1 MNARRKFWGWGYEGQ
16 GPTETEAETVRGMTG
31 ARFGGLPD
39 PLPVPRVD
47 EFDLP
52 APRLQVPESLSRLV
66 SAEPADRLA
75 HAMGQSYADI
85 ARAFQRRVPH
95 QPDLVAWP
103 ESTEDVER
111 LLDWA
116 DGEGA
121 AVVPFGGGT
130 SVCGGVEPDVG
141 PDYPAVVS
149 LDLSRMNRVR
159 RIEYQD
165 RCALIEAGAR
175 GPEFEGALKPEGLT
189 LRHFP
194 QSFELATLG
203 GMIVTRSGGH
213 FATLYTHIDEFVQS
227 VEMVTPRGRIETRRL
242 PGSGAG
248 PQPER
253 LVCGSEGIL
262 GIVTAA
268 WMRLQSAPVH
278 RASAT
283 VRFDGFARGAE
294 AVRLLARSGLN
305 PANCRLLDPGEALMN
320 GIGDG
325 RSALLVLGFESA
337 DHPQEA
343 RLSRALEICAEAGGE
358 HRAGRGGKS
367 GGKSG
372 DRSGGRDAAADAWR
386 QAFLRMP
393 FYREVLVPHGV
404 IVDTFETACTWS
416 AFPDFHERVTTGMRE
431 AMRSATGRDGEITC
445 RFTHVYPDG
454 PAPYY
459 TLYAASTPERMLEH
473 WREIKLAANELVV
486 GGGGT
491 VTHHHAVGRDHRPAG
506 YDSERPELYAD
517 MLAAAKS
524 AVDPRGILNPGVL
537 IGRRG
542 GVLAGSEG

>member
-1 MNARRKFWGWGYEGQ
+1 
-16 GPTETEAETVRGMTG
+16 MTA
-31 ARFGGLPD
+31 ARFGGLPE
-39 PLPVPRVD
+39 PLSVPD
-47 EFDLP
+47 AGDFELP
-52 APRLQVPESLSRLV
+52 ASRLRAPDGLAGLV
-66 SAEPADRLA
+66 TADDADRLA

-85 ARAFQRRVPH
+85 ARAFLRQVPH
-95 QPDLVAWP
+95 APDLVAYP
-103 ESTEDVER
+103 QDAADVER
-111 LLDWA
+111 ILDWA
-116 DGEGA
+116 DGEGV

-130 SVCGGVEPDVG
+130 SVCGGVEADVG
-141 PDYPAVVS
+141 EDYPGAIS

-159 RIEYQD
+159 TVDQQD

-175 GPEFEGALKPEGLT
+175 GPEFEAALKPEGLT

-227 VEMVTPRGRIETRRL
+227 VELVTPQGRMTTRRL

-253 LVCGSEGIL
+253 LICGSEGIL

-268 WMRLQSAPVH
+268 WMRLQSVPRH

-283 VRFDGFARGAE
+283 VHFEDFASGAE
-294 AVRLLARSGLN
+294 AVRQVARSGLN

-320 GIGDG
+320 GVGDG
-325 RSALLVLGFESA
+325 RSALLVLGLESA
-337 DHPQEA
+337 DHPQETNLA
-343 RLSRALEICAEAGGE
+343 RALEICADAGGQS
-358 HRAGRGGKS
+358 RGGRGDDKS
-367 GGKSG
+367 EGQAE
-372 DRSGGRDAAADAWR
+372 RGRDTAAAAWR

-416 AFPDFHERVTTGMRE
+416 AFPEFHARITAGIRE
-431 AMRSATGRDGEITC
+431 AIRRTTGRDGEITC

-459 TLYAASTPERMLEH
+459 TLYAASTPERMLAH
-473 WREIKLAANELVV
+473 WREIKLAANALVV
-486 GGGGT
+486 EGGGT
-491 VTHHHAVGRDHRPAG
+491 VTHHHAVGRDHRPCG
-506 YDSERPELYAD
+506 YDRERPELYAD
-517 MLAAAKS
+517 MLAGAKQ

-537 IGRRG
+537 LGRQG
-542 GVLAGSEG
+542 GALAGGHG

>member
-1 MNARRKFWGWGYEGQ
+1 MSARRKFWGWGFEGQ
-16 GPTETEAETVRGMTG
+16 GPTETEAETVRRLTG
-31 ARFGGLPD
+31 ARFGGLPE
-39 PLPVPRVD
+39 PLTVPGVA
-47 EFDLP
+47 EFDLAP
-52 APRLQVPESLSRLV
+52 PRLQAPAGLAGLV
-66 SAEPADRLA
+66 SSEPADRLA

-85 ARAFQRRVPH
+85 ARAFLRQVPH
-95 QPDLVAWP
+95 YPDLVAWP
-103 ESTEDVER
+103 QTTADVVR

-116 DGEGA
+116 DEARA

-159 RIEYQD
+159 EIDQHD

-175 GPEFEGALKPEGLT
+175 GPGFEAALKPEGLT

-227 VEMVTPRGRIETRRL
+227 VEMVTPRGRITTRRL

-253 LVCGSEGIL
+253 LICGSEGIL
-262 GIVTAA
+262 GVVTAA
-268 WMRLQSAPVH
+268 WMRLQSVPVH
-278 RASAT
+278 RASAS

-294 AVRLLARSGLN
+294 AVRQLARSGLN

-320 GIGDG
+320 GVGDG

-337 DHPQEA
+337 DHSQEA
-343 RLSRALEICAEAGGE
+343 RLARALEISAAAGGE
-358 HRAGRGGKS
+358 HRAGS
-367 GGKSG
+367 GSK
-372 DRSGGRDAAADAWR
+372 DGGRDAAADAWR

-393 FYREVLVPHGV
+393 FYREVLIPHGM

-416 AFPDFHERVTTGMRE
+416 AFPDFHERVTAGIRDAIRRT
-431 AMRSATGRDGEITC
+431 TGRDGDITC

-459 TLYAASTPERMLEH
+459 TLYAASTPDRMLEH

-486 GGGGT
+486 SGGGT
-491 VTHHHAVGRDHRPAG
+491 VTHHHAVGRDHRPRG
-506 YDSERPELYAD
+506 YDRERPDVYAA
-517 MLAAAKS
+517 MLSAAKG
-524 AVDPRGILNPGVL
+524 AADPHGILHPGVL
-537 IGRRG
+537 IGRQG
-542 GVLAGSEG
+542 GVLAGEKP